1 MNLLKIKDLCEKRE
15 GGLTKLSQEIGMSVQ
30 SLHRCIRVNQIQA
43 HLLEQIAHLLQVPVL
58 CFFDEE
64 FVYENNQIG
73 KISGS
78 GNKVQQ
84 GHVNVM
90 LESQE
95 REIENL
101 KLLLTEKDNVISEK
115 ERCIQLLL
123 KSKE

>member
-1 MNLLKIKDLCEKRE
+1 MNLLHIKKFSEEKGVSIR
-15 GGLTKLSQEIGMSVQ
+15 KLAESIGMSEQ
-30 SLHRCIRVNQIQA
+30 NLHRCIRVNQIQA
-43 HLLEQIAHLLQVPVL
+43 HQLEQIAYLLDVPVV

-64 FVYENNQIG
+64 VVCENNKIG
-73 KISGS
+73 KISGT

-101 KLLLTEKDNVISEK
+101 KLLLAEKDKVISEK
-115 ERCIQLLL
+115 ERLIQVLMN
-123 KSKE
+123 K

>member
-1 MNLLKIKDLCEKRE
+1 MNLLKIKELCEGRE

-30 SLHRCIRVNQIQA
+30 NLHRCIRVNQIQA
-43 HLLEQIAHLLQVPVL
+43 HQLEQIAHLLEVPVV

-64 FVYENNQIG
+64 VVCENNKIG
-73 KISGS
+73 KVSGT
-78 GNKVQQ
+78 GNRVQQ

-101 KLLLTEKDNVISEK
+101 KLLLTEKDKVISEK
-115 ERCIQLLL
+115 ERLIQILM
-123 KSKE
+123 KGK

>member
-1 MNLLKIKDLCEKRE
+1 MHIGNKISIELEKSKISVSDFAKKINKSRGYMYAIFEKEDIDTGLLKI
-15 GGLTKLSQEIGMSVQ
+15 
-30 SLHRCIRVNQIQA
+30 
-43 HLLEQIAHLLQVPVL
+43 IAKALNIPII

-64 FVYENNQIG
+64 VTEQNNIG
-73 KISGS
+73 SISGD

-101 KLLLTEKDNVISEK
+101 KMLLTEKDNVISEK
-115 ERCIQLLL
+115 ERLIQILM
-123 KSKE
+123 KK

>member
-1 MNLLKIKDLCEKRE
+1 MHIGEKIKDIIDSNEVNVTDFAKKINRSRE
-15 GGLTKLSQEIGMSVQ
+15 YVYTIFKKEEMDTGLLK
-30 SLHRCIRVNQIQA
+30 
-43 HLLEQIAHLLQVPVL
+43 QIARALSVPVV

-64 FVYENNQIG
+64 VVCENNKIG
-73 KISGS
+73 KISGT

-101 KLLLTEKDNVISEK
+101 KLLLTEKDKVISEK
-115 ERCIQLLL
+115 ERLIQILM
-123 KSKE
+123 KGK

>member
-1 MNLLKIKDLCEKRE
+1 MYAIFEKEDIDTGLLKI
-15 GGLTKLSQEIGMSVQ
+15 
-30 SLHRCIRVNQIQA
+30 
-43 HLLEQIAHLLQVPVL
+43 IAKALNIPII

-64 FVYENNQIG
+64 VTEQNNIG
-73 KISGS
+73 SISGD

-101 KLLLTEKDNVISEK
+101 KMLLTEKDNVISEK
-115 ERCIQLLL
+115 ERLIQILM
-123 KSKE
+123 KK